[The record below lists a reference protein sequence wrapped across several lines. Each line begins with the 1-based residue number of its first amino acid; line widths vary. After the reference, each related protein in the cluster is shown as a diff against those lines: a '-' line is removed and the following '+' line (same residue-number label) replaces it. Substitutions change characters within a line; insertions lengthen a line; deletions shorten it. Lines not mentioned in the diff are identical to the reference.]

1 MVKYLDIF
9 EAIIL
14 LIFNNTLLIS
24 SLKSSFESNISPNAS
39 EMEHV

>member
-9 EAIIL
+9 EAII
-14 LIFNNTLLIS
+14 LIS